1 MDLTPVQSLEAVQ
14 DSAEVEDQDKSRELL
29 SSIEL
34 PLAPIETV
42 GEGTIETVGEGTAD
56 EPPPP
61 HAFSNINV
69 EIKVK
74 YLTTVL
80 IRITR

>member
-1 MDLTPVQSLEAVQ
+1 VDLPPVHPLEAVQ
-14 DSAEVEDQDKSRELL
+14 DSAEVEDQDKSRELF

-42 GEGTIETVGEGTAD
+42 GGGTA
-56 EPPPP
+56 EEPPP
-61 HAFSNINV
+61 HALSNINV

-80 IRITR
+80 TRITR

>member
-1 MDLTPVQSLEAVQ
+1 MDLTPVQPLEAVQ
-14 DSAEVEDQDKSRELL
+14 DSADVEDQDKSRELF

-42 GEGTIETVGEGTAD
+42 GEGTAE
-56 EPPPP
+56 EPPPQ
-61 HAFSNINV
+61 ALSKANV
-69 EIKVK
+69 QIKVK
-74 YLTTVL
+74 YLATVL

>member
-1 MDLTPVQSLEAVQ
+1 MDLPPVHPLEAVQ

-34 PLAPIETV
+34 PLAFD
-42 GEGTIETVGEGTAD
+42 IETVGEGTAD

>member
-1 MDLTPVQSLEAVQ
+1 MDLPPVHPLEAVQ
-14 DSAEVEDQDKSRELL
+14 DSAEVEDQVKSSALL

-42 GEGTIETVGEGTAD
+42 GEGTAE

-61 HAFSNINV
+61 HALSNTNAERKGRDPREVMDFISRFD
-69 EIKVK
+69 
-74 YLTTVL
+74 YS
-80 IRITR
+80 

>member
-1 MDLTPVQSLEAVQ
+1 VDLPPVHPLEAVQ
-14 DSAEVEDQDKSRELL
+14 DSAEVEDQDKSRELF

-42 GEGTIETVGEGTAD
+42 GEGTAD

-61 HAFSNINV
+61 HALSNINV

-74 YLTTVL
+74 YFATVL